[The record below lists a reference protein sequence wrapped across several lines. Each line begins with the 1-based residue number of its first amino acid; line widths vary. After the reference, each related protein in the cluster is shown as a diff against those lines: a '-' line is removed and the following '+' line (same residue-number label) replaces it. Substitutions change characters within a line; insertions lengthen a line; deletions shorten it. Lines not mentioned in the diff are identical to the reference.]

1 MKRILLTGTALATA
15 AMLTASPAS
24 AEIKVSAYID
34 TGFGAGGSDEND
46 QFGVDSSE
54 DGHAIS
60 TNSEIHFKGSGKTD
74 AGLEYGLKIEA
85 EGDSNDNND
94 DTDAVGN
101 TGGTIDET
109 VVYISGAFG
118 RIDLGQEDNAADPEI
133 DGQVYGVSG
142 QAGAFDTGMKNLW
155 GPHKKGSTALTE
167 NALTDG
173 SDANMIMYT
182 SPRLGG
188 VQAKV
193 SYAPGDGNYLRMWG
207 GNVNTSHKL
216 AGVSVKLNA
225 TGVYANLAS
234 TTPEFND
241 LVGYT
246 IGAALD
252 WEGLK
257 FEVGY
262 LRQHDGSYS
271 GGDDDTVFDIGV
283 GYGQGP
289 WAVNVEYRSSDEN
302 VSKDQWEWW
311 GVGASYNIAKGLTG
325 SVSAGFGDTTDA
337 SVAGLNRQVDYWL
350 TNATLAMSF

>member
-34 TGFGAGGSDEND
+34 AGIGAGSSDE
-46 QFGVDSSE
+46 GVDSSE

-85 EGDSNDNND
+85 EGDSSDNKE
-94 DTDAVGN
+94 DTDAAG
-101 TGGTIDET
+101 GGTKGNIDET

-133 DGQVYGVSG
+133 DGQVYGVAG
-142 QAGAFDTGMKNLW
+142 QAGAFDTGMANLW
-155 GPHKKGSTALTE
+155 GSMARTE

-193 SYAPGDGNYLRMWG
+193 SYAPGDDNYLRMWG

-216 AGVSVKLNA
+216 AGVGVKLNA
-225 TGVYANLAS
+225 TGVYANLAEP
-234 TTPEFND
+234 TTPAFND

-262 LRQHDGSYS
+262 LREHNGSYS
-271 GGDDDTVFDIGV
+271 SGGTDDTVFDIGV

-325 SVSAGFGDTTDA
+325 SVSAGFGDTTHG
-337 SVAGLNRQVDYWL
+337 SVASLNQQVDYWL